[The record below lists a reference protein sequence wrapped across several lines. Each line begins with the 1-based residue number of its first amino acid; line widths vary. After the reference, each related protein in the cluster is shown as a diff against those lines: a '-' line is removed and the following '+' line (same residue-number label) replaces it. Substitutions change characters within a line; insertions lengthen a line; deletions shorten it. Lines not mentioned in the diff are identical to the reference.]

1 MTERDQAGAAMAPR
15 TASGVIELRLRDGA
29 QLFNTLDPFPF
40 RERDLSAEAER
51 FIVEWAQE
59 LPKDQPI
66 EILVHLQAPGGDK
79 AAQASDLADAI
90 TGWFAARARAET
102 QALRELFRDGRVGF
116 LIGIAVLALCLL
128 LSWSASQYFEAPF
141 ARVISE
147 SFVIIG
153 WVVIWRP
160 AEIFLYDWLPLV
172 RRRKLYRR
180 LADARIAVTDDG
192 PASSEQAASP
202 SRNRQHGG

>member
-1 MTERDQAGAAMAPR
+1 MTEQDQRALPTQLRA
-15 TASGVIELRLRDGA
+15 GVIELRLREGA

-59 LPKDQPI
+59 LPKDRPI
-66 EILVHLQAPGGDK
+66 EILIHLQSGAGEAERAG
-79 AAQASDLADAI
+79 DLACAI
-90 TGWFAARARAET
+90 TGWFEARAHAET
-102 QALRELFRDGRVGF
+102 RALRELFHDGRIGF
-116 LIGIAVLALCLL
+116 LIGIGILSLCLL
-128 LSWSASQYFEAPF
+128 LSWFLSQRFDEPF

-160 AEIFLYDWLPLV
+160 AEIFLYDWLPLM

-180 LADARIAVTDDG
+180 LAAAVSVEGTAG
-192 PASSEQAASP
+192 APGENGAV
-202 SRNRQHGG
+202 SRKRQLGD

>member
-1 MTERDQAGAAMAPR
+1 MTPR
-15 TASGVIELRLRDGA
+15 KQVDTPTPLRPGVIELRLHESA

-59 LPKDQPI
+59 LPKDNSI
-66 EILVHLQAPGGDK
+66 EILVHLR
-79 AAQASDLADAI
+79 AAKGTMRSSDLAEAI
-90 TGWFAARARAET
+90 TGWFEARAQAET
-102 QALRELFRDGRVGF
+102 RALRELFRDGRVGF
-116 LIGIAVLALCLL
+116 LIGIGVLSLCLL
-128 LSWSASQYFEAPF
+128 LSWSLSQRFDAPF

-180 LADARIAVTDDG
+180 LAEATVSVASADDG
-192 PASSEQAASP
+192 SAASEQDATT
-202 SRNRQHGG
+202 

>member
-1 MTERDQAGAAMAPR
+1 MAQQDQPGGAMPPQP
-15 TASGVIELRLRDGA
+15 ASGAIELRLRDGA

-59 LPKDQPI
+59 LPKDRPI
-66 EILVHLQAPGGDK
+66 EILIHLQSLGGEGH
-79 AAQASDLADAI
+79 ASELSEAI
-90 TGWFAARARAET
+90 TAWFAARARAET
-102 QALRELFRDGRVGF
+102 YALRELFRDGRLGF
-116 LIGIAVLALCLL
+116 LIGFAVLALCLL
-128 LSWSASQYFEAPF
+128 LSWWISQRFEEPF
-141 ARVISE
+141 ARVVSE

-160 AEIFLYDWLPLV
+160 AEIFLYDWLPVV
-172 RRRKLYRR
+172 RRRKLYER
-180 LADARIAVTDDG
+180 LAGARVAVTGAEDR
-192 PASSEQAASP
+192 PASPEP